1 MPSAEYSVILFRNV
15 RTDIPSVRAA
25 AVRFPWVLTSGSSTR
40 SRSTSLTGDPT
51 SHRARRRREALDIG
65 EWGYC
70 RSMAT
75 LQARTTPSPTTEDR
89 NMVNEFLTAAGGA
102 AWNPRSAPIFVPMGA
117 APSLSKPG
125 RAVHRARHSP
135 APARGRDGLQNR
147 RAGSDTPPARLP

>member
-25 AVRFPWVLTSGSSTR
+25 AVRFPWVLTSVSSTR

-65 EWGYC
+65 EWGFC

-75 LQARTTPSPTTEDR
+75 LHGTNDSQPHDR
-89 NMVNEFLTAAGGA
+89 GQEYG
-102 AWNPRSAPIFVPMGA
+102 
-117 APSLSKPG
+117 
-125 RAVHRARHSP
+125 
-135 APARGRDGLQNR
+135 
-147 RAGSDTPPARLP
+147 